1 MPPDATVCAELER
14 LLQKI
19 RKTARRNL
27 IVSVDNYEADVIDKY
42 YEEQFMK
49 KDQSLRIPEKA
60 NMQEY
65 SERLEAIVKRWGVKK
80 SFFKGTSLSVT
91 RHDAV
96 GDGLCSLVTTGNAF
110 TIHYSMDGSVWHSTT
125 GTQNGGTINGNA
137 KWTAPIEH

>member
-1 MPPDATVCAELER
+1 
-14 LLQKI
+14 
-19 RKTARRNL
+19 
-27 IVSVDNYEADVIDKY
+27 
-42 YEEQFMK
+42 MK

-65 SERLEAIVKRWGVKK
+65 IERLETIVKRWGVKK

-137 KWTAPIEH
+137 KWAAPLVHRCFLPAEHYY